1 VVAVSLLTIWLAPSI
16 QDFMASNASWDGLV
30 DFSAHYNA
38 IQLDSLDALSNPT
51 NAGLLISIPNLGYNN
66 HDLDQI
72 KQYVEAGNT
81 LVLMDDSG
89 YGNDILQYLG
99 VSPRFNHSPLLDPLF
114 CYKNQYFPRITDF
127 SSFLTNGGINSI
139 VLNHAT
145 CIDNVLPS
153 QYLAWSSS
161 SSFIDLDQNGSQDDS
176 EPQGPLVVAAR
187 VKAGLGTIYLISDPS
202 LIINSM
208 EEQDNNSQFV
218 SFLIGD
224 SGSVLV
230 DRSHLVK
237 SNLDIAKMNLSS
249 LRRAFSSPYALM
261 GLVIVIFILVSS
273 YTFKKGEIFG

>member
-1 VVAVSLLTIWLAPSI
+1 VAAASLLAIWLTPSI

-30 DFSAHYNA
+30 NFNAQYRA

-51 NAGLLISIPNLGYNN
+51 NPGVLISIPNLGYNN

-72 KQYVEAGNT
+72 KQYVETGNT

-89 YGNDILQYLG
+89 YGNEVLQYLG
-99 VSPRFNHSPLLDPLF
+99 VSPRFNYSPLLDPLF

-153 QYLAWSSS
+153 QCLAWSSS
-161 SSFIDLDQNGSQDDS
+161 FSFVDLDQNGSQDDS
-176 EPQGPLVVAAR
+176 EPQGPFVVAAS

-208 EEQDNNSQFV
+208 ADQDNNTQFV
-218 SFLIGD
+218 SLLIGD
-224 SGSVLV
+224 SDSVLV
-230 DRSHLVK
+230 DRAHLVK
-237 SNLDIAKMNLSS
+237 SNLDIAKMNLLT
-249 LRRAFSSPYALM
+249 LRRTFSSPFALM
-261 GLVIVIFILVSS
+261 GLVIVIFILVSY

>member
-1 VVAVSLLTIWLAPSI
+1 
-16 QDFMASNASWDGLV
+16 MASNASWDGLV
-30 DFSAHYNA
+30 DFTAQYRA
-38 IQLDSLDALSNPT
+38 IQLDSLDELSDPT
-51 NAGLLISIPNLGYNN
+51 NPGVLISIPNLEYNN
-66 HDLDQI
+66 HDMDQI
-72 KQYVEAGNT
+72 KQYVETGNT

-99 VSPRFNHSPLLDPLF
+99 VSPRFNSSPLLDPLF

-127 SSFLTNGGINSI
+127 SSFLTNSGINSI

-161 SSFIDLDQNGSQDDS
+161 FSFVDLDQNGSQGDS
-176 EPQGPLVVAAR
+176 EPQGPFVVAAR

-208 EEQDNNSQFV
+208 AEQDNNAQFV
-218 SFLIGD
+218 SLLIGD

-230 DRSHLVK
+230 DRTHLVK
-237 SNLDIAKMNLSS
+237 SKLDIAKMNLSS
-249 LRRAFSSPYALM
+249 LRRVFSSPYAAI
-261 GLVIVIFILVSS
+261 GLVIVIFILVSY